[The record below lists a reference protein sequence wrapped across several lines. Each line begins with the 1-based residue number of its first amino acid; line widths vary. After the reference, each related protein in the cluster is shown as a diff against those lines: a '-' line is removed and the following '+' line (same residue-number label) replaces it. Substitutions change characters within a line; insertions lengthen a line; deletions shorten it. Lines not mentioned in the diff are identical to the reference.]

1 MGRGMPNTCQLTVLF
16 SPTTREILPKQSMIT
31 FLKLLVNQQIEVQ
44 TMQTSY
50 QSINLRKGPAIWS
63 HLYFLN

>member
-16 SPTTREILPKQSMIT
+16 SPTTREILPKQWMIT

-44 TMQTSY
+44 TTDFI
-50 QSINLRKGPAIWS
+50 SINQSRKVGHISA
-63 HLYFLN
+63 F

>member
-16 SPTTREILPKQSMIT
+16 SPTTREILPKQWMIT

-44 TMQTSY
+44 TSY
-50 QSINLRKGPAIWS
+50 QSINLGKLVTLVLSNLI
-63 HLYFLN
+63 

>member
-16 SPTTREILPKQSMIT
+16 SPTTREILPKQWMIT

-44 TMQTSY
+44 TSY
-50 QSINLRKGPAIWS
+50 QSINLGKLVTLGLSKLI
-63 HLYFLN
+63 

>member
-16 SPTTREILPKQSMIT
+16 SPTTREILPKQWMIT

-44 TMQTSY
+44 TSY
-50 QSINLRKGPAIWS
+50 QSINLGKLVTLVLSKLI
-63 HLYFLN
+63 